1 MDNKQKQ
8 AIQKL
13 LERKGYIIYDIDIF
27 SDFIVIEGLEDS
39 VDYGYEYNFKVDIPN
54 PIVREEGKSMIDMI
68 VERIEDY
75 KKDLESYIEEF
86 SKKKEFESKQYAN
99 KILTEMFE
107 KGIKSKTDVCV
118 YSDVVG
124 RAKGKT
130 STVAYVAQK
139 HNLPIVVSN
148 NIYKNLFK
156 KIDRDL
162 EVHTMSPLV
171 AGLDS
176 KIVLVDELE
185 TKYMER
191 LTDWGYIVIGIVK

>member
-27 SDFIVIEGLEDS
+27 SDFIVIEGSEDS

-68 VERIEDY
+68 IKKIEDY

-86 SKKKEFESKQYAN
+86 SKKKEFESKQYAS
-99 KILTEMFE
+99 KVLTEMFE
-107 KGIKSKTDVCV
+107 RGIRKETDVCI
-118 YSDVVG
+118 YSEVVG
-124 RAKGKT
+124 RRKGKT
-130 STVAYVAQK
+130 STVVYIAQK
-139 HNLPIVVSN
+139 HNLPIIVSN

-156 KIDRDL
+156 GIDRDL
-162 EVHTMSPLV
+162 EVHNMSSSL

-185 TKYMER
+185 TKNMER
-191 LTDWGYIVIGIVK
+191 LTDMGYIVIGIVK

>member
-27 SDFIVIEGLEDS
+27 SDFIVIEGSEDS
-39 VDYGYEYNFKVDIPN
+39 VDHGYEYNFKVDIPN
-54 PIVREEGKSMIDMI
+54 HIVREEGKSMIDMI
-68 VERIEDY
+68 IEKIEDY
-75 KKDLESYIEEF
+75 KKDLESYIEKF
-86 SKKKEFESKQYAN
+86 SEEKEFESKQYAN

-107 KGIKSKTDVCV
+107 KGIKSKNNVCV

-124 RAKGKT
+124 RTKGKT

-191 LTDWGYIVIGIVK
+191 LTDMGFIVIGIVK